1 MKKRRFRSHSILPG
15 FGITMG
21 ITFTYLSLLLLIPLS
36 MLYIKAAELSWA
48 EFQAILFSS
57 RAMAAFRLSFGAAFL
72 ASALNTVFGL
82 LIAWVLVR
90 YTFPGKVLMDCLID
104 IPFALPTAVAGIA
117 LTTLYSESGLIG
129 QALASVGIQ
138 GAYSRFGIVMALTF
152 IGIPFVVRTIQ
163 PVLRDLDPQVEE
175 AATSLGA
182 SRWKTFTRVL
192 LPTLIPACL
201 TGFAMAFARS
211 LGEYGSVVFISGNM
225 PMQTEIVPLLIM
237 TKLEEYDYAGAMAIA
252 TAMLTVSFF
261 ILLVIT
267 LLGRWTRQYQEVA

>member
-1 MKKRRFRSHSILPG
+1 
-15 FGITMG
+15 
-21 ITFTYLSLLLLIPLS
+21 
-36 MLYIKAAELSWA
+36 
-48 EFQAILFSS
+48 
-57 RAMAAFRLSFGAAFL
+57 
-72 ASALNTVFGL
+72 
-82 LIAWVLVR
+82 
-90 YTFPGKVLMDCLID
+90 
-104 IPFALPTAVAGIA
+104 
-117 LTTLYSESGLIG
+117 
-129 QALASVGIQ
+129 
-138 GAYSRFGIVMALTF
+138 MALTF